1 MFSRLNYMSFF
12 SQRLIDGIDNEVIL
26 VALGSGVAIACL
38 LKTALKWFRSR
49 EIVVEDKKGGHIST
63 RPPSGAECS
72 VCLEAFICPVQAN
85 CGHYFC
91 ARCFLQ
97 MFNYSPGVV
106 PSPVRCPLC
115 RRKIDI
121 VHNSST
127 EEEKNDQN
135 HKDLFLRLQEYNQRF
150 SNEPRTIFQMIR
162 DTPTLLRRL
171 WRDMTHGRLLFI
183 IRNVRFLLLFM
194 AIIFYILSPLDIVPE
209 GVIGMVGLLD
219 DILVVSMLL
228 VLMANVYRS
237 THIH

>member
-1 MFSRLNYMSFF
+1 VVIIFVLAVFFKCLIILLVWSLLLFDVHYVGEKSILYIIRLL
-12 SQRLIDGIDNEVIL
+12 R
-26 VALGSGVAIACL
+26 
-38 LKTALKWFRSR
+38 
-49 EIVVEDKKGGHIST
+49 KK
-63 RPPSGAECS
+63 
-72 VCLEAFICPVQAN
+72 
-85 CGHYFC
+85 
-91 ARCFLQ
+91 
-97 MFNYSPGVV
+97 
-106 PSPVRCPLC
+106 
-115 RRKIDI
+115 
-121 VHNSST
+121 
-127 EEEKNDQN
+127 KNDQN